1 MRVFWL
7 DHSTAGSAKRDVPQA
22 SKLDLVS
29 SPVLLKHGVP
39 DNSSA
44 LCITFVMASSSLHL
58 KALSCESCSPLK
70 FLFNIICTQLTYIDF
85 LHLLKKQYYINYFC
99 SVFYFSVL
107 IKALKLKQKERGK
120 HIKLFKLFRSQKLL
134 TGFLVWIQRGK
145 T

>member
-7 DHSTAGSAKRDVPQA
+7 DHSAAGSAKSDVPQA

-39 DNSSA
+39 DNFSA

-58 KALSCESCSPLK
+58 KALSRESCSPLK

-85 LHLLKKQYYINYFC
+85 LHLLKKQYYINYFW

-107 IKALKLKQKERGK
+107 IKALKLKQKKEGNTLNCLNFFVHK
-120 HIKLFKLFRSQKLL
+120 NF
-134 TGFLVWIQRGK
+134 
-145 T
+145 